1 MNPFRPPLFLA
12 LPVLLAAATAAA
24 EATAV
29 RENLLSFTITA
40 SREVVQDRLS
50 ITLQAVREG
59 PDAAA
64 VQAQLKQV
72 LESAL
77 AEARK
82 SAEPGQLEVRTGGFT
97 IYPRH
102 AKDGRIAGWQGQA
115 ELALEGRDGPRVAQ
129 AAGRLSD
136 LNVIGVGYG
145 LSKELTERHEAEV
158 AAEAIRKYR
167 ERAGELAR
175 QFGFSGYTLGEV
187 SVQTVDSGPGPRPM
201 MMRAK
206 AAEMAPA
213 DAPLPVE
220 PGKGTITA
228 TVNGTIL
235 LTR

>member
-24 EATAV
+24 EAPAV
-29 RENLLSFTITA
+29 RENLLSFTTTA

-158 AAEAIRKYR
+158 AAEAIRNYR

>member
-1 MNPFRPPLFLA
+1 MNPLRHRLFLV
-12 LPVLLAAATAAA
+12 LPFLLAAGAAAA
-24 EATAV
+24 ETPAV
-29 RENLLSFTITA
+29 RENLLNFTTTA
-40 SREVVQDRLS
+40 SREVVQDRLA

-64 VQAQLKQV
+64 VQSQLKQL
-72 LESAL
+72 LEAAL

-82 SAEPGQLEVRTGGFT
+82 SAEPGQLDVRTGGFT

-115 ELALEGRDGPRVAQ
+115 ELVLEGRDGPRVAQ
-129 AAGRLSD
+129 AAGRLGM
-136 LNVIGVGYG
+136 LNVVGVGYG
-145 LSKELTERHEAEV
+145 LSREIAERHETEV

-167 ERAGELAR
+167 ERAAELAR
-175 QFGFSGYTLGEV
+175 QFGFANYTLGEV

-206 AAEMAPA
+206 VAEMAAA

-228 TVNGTIL
+228 TVSGTIL